1 MRVLWRE
8 AVNLEEQRRRHHVLR
23 RRRTAS
29 HPRRGRMPPYGED
42 RDKRRSRYCKTEIIS
57 HRAYMPMLS
66 WGHYGCLGVISMK
79 NWMAKICW
87 TSMAAAVQYRER
99 RIDWNGLCVLLLFGI
114 VQGWISRWRWRCTLG
129 SNTRK
134 LGEKKRV
141 LVLDEAFL
149 CCSLLEHG
157 TYRLVCPRLILI
169 DANKR
174 NIISSDYKLVSRFH
188 MSKLR
193 WQEFWNIDRLASSTL
208 VQYSLSTKLDDKIL
222 RNWGVQMCQLMFI
235 YTYFCDDYQ
244 IHNLS

>member
-1 MRVLWRE
+1 MRALW
-8 AVNLEEQRRRHHVLR
+8 L
-23 RRRTAS
+23 
-29 HPRRGRMPPYGED
+29 
-42 RDKRRSRYCKTEIIS
+42 
-57 HRAYMPMLS
+57 
-66 WGHYGCLGVISMK
+66 
-79 NWMAKICW
+79 
-87 TSMAAAVQYRER
+87 
-99 RIDWNGLCVLLLFGI
+99 
-114 VQGWISRWRWRCTLG
+114 LG
-129 SNTRK
+129 SNIYEKLNGKDLLDIHGSGGAVSGAQNWLEWIVRTAAVWNCTRLDQSMTVEMHTWQQHTK
-134 LGEKKRV
+134 AWGEETSSGSGWSFS
-141 LVLDEAFL
+141 LLF
-149 CCSLLEHG
+149 LLEHG